1 MLIRLLV
8 LLLIST
14 CLLALAT
21 QRKPAPFAPD
31 LHTETLWGAPA
42 PTYLS
47 GVRDDYCHAGAH
59 SHWSDA
65 ISSDRL
71 AEALRSDSRTDV
83 GQTIRE
89 LIVSRRDKTGRAELV
104 SITGSQKRV
113 ISGWEFKL
121 IVGRALGWNVLKS
134 SRFTIS
140 RSGSTFVFHGSGF
153 GHGLGLCQESFAKGP
168 VLSPIEL
175 ERKLTTAKS
184 AAEMKAAYAAAYAT
198 VRDLIRV
205 EGENKLWQRVARRSY
220 DVTATA
226 R

>member
-31 LHTETLWGAPA
+31 LHTEILWGAPA

-89 LIVSRRDKTGRAELV
+89 LIVSRRDKTGKGRTPFDHRQPETSDKRLGIQADRGPRARLERFEKLAFHDLTFRLDV
-104 SITGSQKRV
+104 C
-113 ISGWEFKL
+113 ISRQRL
-121 IVGRALGWNVLKS
+121 RPR
-134 SRFTIS
+134 SRFM
-140 RSGSTFVFHGSGF
+140 SGKF
-153 GHGLGLCQESFAKGP
+153 C
-168 VLSPIEL
+168 
-175 ERKLTTAKS
+175 ERPGVVADRTRTQAHNRK
-184 AAEMKAAYAAAYAT
+184 
-198 VRDLIRV
+198 VRR
-205 EGENKLWQRVARRSY
+205 
-220 DVTATA
+220 
-226 R
+226 